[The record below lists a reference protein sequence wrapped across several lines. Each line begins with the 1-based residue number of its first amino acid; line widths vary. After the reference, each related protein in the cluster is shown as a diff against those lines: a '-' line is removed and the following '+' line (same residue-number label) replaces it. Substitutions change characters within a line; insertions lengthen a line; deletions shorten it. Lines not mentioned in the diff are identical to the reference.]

1 LKFNNAIL
9 KALFGA
15 MIATAIPALASNVL
29 LTTGETY
36 GYQEELSGRNVLSMV
51 SVGAADVAISRFGT
65 RGTAF

>member
-1 LKFNNAIL
+1 MKFNNAIL

-36 GYQEELSGRNVLSMV
+36 GYQEELSGRNVLHG
-51 SVGAADVAISRFGT
+51 VGW
-65 RGTAF
+65 RGRCSHLQVRDQGRGL